1 MAKIRVYELAKELG
15 KDNKVMENL
24 IRGLGVEIKGV
35 MSTLDDDQA
44 ELVRRQVQGGGRRE
58 PERNDPR
65 ASGPAAVIRRPGRG
79 PRPEDEEQQPEV
91 AARPTPPVVRPAPVQ
106 PQPQQPAP
114 VIRRPVP
121 PSPTPTSAPQPVVRP
136 SAPVVR
142 PSEPSR
148 PPETPWSTPA
158 VTQPRE
164 PQREVRAVAEP
175 IEVRERPSEPVEARP
190 SQPVQAPVQPSVQAE
205 PPAPPAPPRPVA
217 PPVEPVVAEPVRSE
231 PVEPARP
238 AEPVVTP
245 PPVAAPQPVT
255 PPAPVAPTQSQPAQ
269 APVQRPVA
277 QPQAPAQ
284 RPAQPVTRQAES
296 RPEVRR
302 PEPSRPQPQASAPR
316 APAPEVGTRI
326 QLPPGTKRLP
336 GGVASRMEDSPR
348 GGEARHEPRNEPHR
362 RGPDGPRGTPP
373 QGQVGPVG
381 TPLRPGVQTRPGPGK
396 PGAPTQ
402 TGTRPLGSGPQ
413 LGQTGPRGQ
422 VVQPAPVSGRHGERP
437 GAGQLGR
444 PVAPAVPQAQPPQP
458 PQPAPL
464 SEAAEA
470 ANRRVV
476 RDESGVIVG
485 AAPQRAEPK
494 ILGFV
499 QLANR
504 PRPQQVIITD
514 ASDSQQRGRA
524 TIRKEREERAQQQG
538 RKRKTMVRNVRGRAG
553 APGARPSTQEM
564 SESKKRIRVDEAIP
578 VADLAHQMGKK
589 ATMLLKTLWGMG
601 LRGVTIN
608 SSIDAET
615 AELVAAEYGYTVE
628 NVAFQEDQYFDEDTE
643 EGAGDVRAPVVTIM
657 GHVDHGKT
665 SLLDRIRKATVAE
678 GEAGG
683 ITQHI
688 GAYKVSTAKGDVVF
702 LDTPG
707 HEAFSAMR
715 ARGAQVTNVVVLVVA
730 ADDGIMPTT
739 VEAIKHAREANVP
752 LVVALNK
759 IDKPDAN
766 PGRVKQMLME
776 HSLVGEEYGGDTII
790 CEVSAKTGKGIDHL
804 LEMLAIQSEIL
815 DLRATTEG
823 RAIGVVL
830 EARVDKGRGPIATV
844 LVEAGTLRKGD
855 IVVANEFSGKVRGM
869 LDDRGRALE
878 DVGPSTPVEVLGLDG
893 VPSAGDRFN
902 VVESEKAARQLVTHR
917 REVRRRKESARSGPS
932 IADFIQRKKTPTLKI
947 VLRADV
953 QGSAEALK
961 QALLELSTDKV
972 KVEVISSGVGAITQ
986 TNVKTASA
994 GEAVIIGFNTKPVGK
1009 AGQIADAE
1017 KVPVHTFNVIYN
1029 ALDKTRELMVGLLEP
1044 EYRERDQ
1051 GEAEVRALFPIP
1063 KVGVVA
1069 GCRVMRGLIQR
1080 TSHVRV
1086 VRGGTVIHK
1095 GRISSLRVVK
1105 EDVKEVREGFECG
1118 IVIDSFP
1125 EVEPGD
1131 ILQAFEIE
1139 TIAPTL

>member
-91 AARPTPPVVRPAPVQ
+91 AARPSPPVVRPAPVQ
-106 PQPQQPAP
+106 PQQQQPAP

-121 PSPTPTSAPQPVVRP
+121 PPTGAPQPVVRP

-164 PQREVRAVAEP
+164 PQREVRAAAEP

-190 SQPVQAPVQPSVQAE
+190 SQPVQPSVQAE
-205 PPAPPAPPRPVA
+205 PPAPPAPPRPVEPSA
-217 PPVEPVVAEPVRSE
+217 EPVVAEPVRSE

-238 AEPVVTP
+238 AEPAVTP

-255 PPAPVAPTQSQPAQ
+255 PPAPIAPAQSQPVQ
-269 APVQRPVA
+269 PPVQRPVT
-277 QPQAPAQ
+277 QAQ
-284 RPAQPVTRQAES
+284 RPAQPSVTRQAES

-302 PEPSRPQPQASAPR
+302 PEQSRPQPQATAPR

-413 LGQTGPRGQ
+413 LGQQTGPRGQ
-422 VVQPAPVSGRHGERP
+422 VVQPAPVSGRP
-437 GAGQLGR
+437 GDRSGGQLGR
-444 PVAPAVPQAQPPQP
+444 PATPAAPQPPQP
-458 PQPAPL
+458 PQPPPV

-470 ANRRVV
+470 SNRRVV

-485 AAPQRAEPK
+485 AAPQRGEPK

-538 RKRKTMVRNVRGRAG
+538 RKRKTMLRNVRGRPG
-553 APGARPSTQEM
+553 ASGARPSTQEM

-608 SSIDAET
+608 SSVDAET

-628 NVAFQEDQYFDEDTE
+628 NVAFQEDQYFDEGTE
-643 EGAGDVRAPVVTIM
+643 EGAGDARAPVVTIM

-715 ARGAQVTNVVVLVVA
+715 ARGAQVTDVVVLVVA

-776 HSLVGEEYGGDTII
+776 YSLVGEEYGGDTII

-986 TNVKTASA
+986 TDVKTASA

-1017 KVPVHTFNVIYN
+1017 KVPVYTFNVIYN

-1069 GCRVMRGLIQR
+1069 GCRVTRGLIQR

-1095 GRISSLRVVK
+1095 GRISSLRVIK

>member
-1 MAKIRVYELAKELG
+1 MAKIRVYELAKELS
-15 KDNKVMENL
+15 KDNKVMENV

-44 ELVRRQVQGGGRRE
+44 ELVRRHIQGGERRE

-65 ASGPAAVIRRPGRG
+65 AGAPAPVIRRAGRG
-79 PRPEDEEQQPEV
+79 PRPADEGEEE
-91 AARPTPPVVRPAPVQ
+91 AAAPRPTPPPVVRPAPVQ
-106 PQPQQPAP
+106 QQQQPP
-114 VIRRPVP
+114 VVRRPVP
-121 PSPTPTSAPQPVVRP
+121 PPVSGQPPVRP
-136 SAPVVR
+136 STPVVR

-148 PPETPWSTPA
+148 PPETPWSTP
-158 VTQPRE
+158 VQSQPRE

-175 IEVRERPSEPVEARP
+175 IEVREPTPRPSAPE
-190 SQPVQAPVQPSVQAE
+190 QAQVQAE
-205 PPAPPAPPRPVA
+205 PPAPPRPVT
-217 PPVEPVVAEPVRSE
+217 PPSEPEPVRSEPVEPVRSE

-238 AEPVVTP
+238 AEQVQSAEPVQPSQPSQPIVAP
-245 PPVAAPQPVT
+245 PPVVAPQPPA
-255 PPAPVAPTQSQPAQ
+255 PPAPVQSQPVQ
-269 APVQRPVA
+269 PPIQRPVS
-277 QPQAPAQ
+277 QPIQ
-284 RPAQPVTRQAES
+284 RPAQPSGS
-296 RPEVRR
+296 RPEIRR
-302 PEPSRPQPQASAPR
+302 SEQRQQQPPQPAAPR
-316 APAPEVGTRI
+316 APAPEVGSRI

-348 GGEARHEPRNEPHR
+348 EPRIEPHR

-422 VVQPAPVSGRHGERP
+422 VVQPAPVATRP
-437 GAGQLGR
+437 GDRGGSTTR
-444 PVAPAVPQAQPPQP
+444 YVVPATPQAQQP
-458 PQPAPL
+458 PQQVQPPPV
-464 SEAAEA
+464 EPEV
-470 ANRRVV
+470 NRRVL
-476 RDESGVIVG
+476 RDEAGVIVG
-485 AAPQRAEPK
+485 AASQRAEPK

-538 RKRKTMVRNVRGRAG
+538 RKRKTMIRNVRGRPG
-553 APGARPSTQEM
+553 LPGARPSTQEM

-608 SSIDAET
+608 SAVDAET

-715 ARGAQVTNVVVLVVA
+715 ARGAQVTDVVVLVVA

-776 HSLVGEEYGGDTII
+776 YSLVGEEYGGETII

-869 LDDRGRALE
+869 LDDRGRTLE

-986 TNVKTASA
+986 TDVKTASA

-1017 KVPVHTFNVIYN
+1017 KVPVYTFNVIYN

-1063 KVGVVA
+1063 KIGVVA
-1069 GCRVMRGLIQR
+1069 GCRVTRGLIQR
-1080 TSHVRV
+1080 SHHVRV
-1086 VRGGTVIHK
+1086 VRGGTIIHK
-1095 GRISSLRVVK
+1095 GRISSLRVLK
-1105 EDVKEVREGFECG
+1105 DDVKEVREGFECG

>member
-44 ELVRRQVQGGGRRE
+44 ELVRRHIQGGGRRE
-58 PERNDPR
+58 PERTDTAR
-65 ASGPAAVIRRPGRG
+65 AGGPAVIRRPGRG
-79 PRPEDEEQQPEV
+79 PRPTDEVEEESEV
-91 AARPTPPVVRPAPVQ
+91 ARPAPPLVRPSPVQ
-106 PQPQQPAP
+106 QPPQPQQPAP

-121 PSPTPTSAPQPVVRP
+121 PPAAAQPVVRP
-136 SAPVVR
+136 SAPVR
-142 PSEPSR
+142 PSEPTR
-148 PPETPWSTPA
+148 PPETPWATPA

-164 PQREVRAVAEP
+164 PQREVRSVAESV
-175 IEVRERPSEPVEARP
+175 EVRERVSEPVETRP
-190 SQPVQAPVQPSVQAE
+190 SQPVQAPAQAE
-205 PPAPPAPPRPVA
+205 PAPPAEARPVA
-217 PPVEPVVAEPVRSE
+217 TTPSEPVQVPAEPVRPE
-231 PVEPARP
+231 PVQAP
-238 AEPVVTP
+238 AEPVVAA
-245 PPVAAPQPVT
+245 PPVAAPEPVA
-255 PPAPVAPTQSQPAQ
+255 PPAPVVQAPVQPAPPQRPVVQQPQ
-269 APVQRPVA
+269 APVQRPV
-277 QPQAPAQ
+277 QGS
-284 RPAQPVTRQAES
+284 RPVES

-302 PEPSRPQPQASAPR
+302 PEPSRPQPQQAAPR

-336 GGVASRMEDSPR
+336 GGVASRMEDHPR
-348 GGEARHEPRNEPHR
+348 EARVEPHR
-362 RGPDGPRGTPP
+362 RSPDGPRGTPP

-422 VVQPAPVSGRHGERP
+422 VVQPAPVAARPGERP
-437 GAGQLGR
+437 VGGPSGR
-444 PVAPAVPQAQPPQP
+444 PVTPAAPQAQQQ
-458 PQPAPL
+458 QPAPQQAQPA
-464 SEAAEA
+464 SQVVVDDPAS
-470 ANRRVV
+470 RRVV

-485 AAPQRAEPK
+485 AAPQRAEPR
-494 ILGFV
+494 IVGFV

-538 RKRKTMVRNVRGRAG
+538 RKRKTMVRNVRGRPG

-628 NVAFQEDQYFDEDTE
+628 NVAFQEDQYFEESE
-643 EGAGDVRAPVVTIM
+643 EGAGETRAPVVTIM

-715 ARGAQVTNVVVLVVA
+715 ARGAQVTDVVVLVVA

-790 CEVSAKTGKGIDHL
+790 CEVSAKTGKGIEHL

-878 DVGPSTPVEVLGLDG
+878 EVGPSTPVEVLGLDG

-986 TNVKTASA
+986 TDVKTASA

>member
-15 KDNKVMENL
+15 KDNKVMENV

-44 ELVRRQVQGGGRRE
+44 ELVRRHIQGGGRRE
-58 PERNDPR
+58 PERTDAR
-65 ASGPAAVIRRPGRG
+65 ASGPTAVIRRPGRG
-79 PRPEDEEQQPEV
+79 PRPSDEGEEEAEV
-91 AARPTPPVVRPAPVQ
+91 AARPAPPVVRPAPVQ
-106 PQPQQPAP
+106 PPQPQQPAP

-121 PSPTPTSAPQPVVRP
+121 PPVASQPVVRP
-136 SAPVVR
+136 SAPVR
-142 PSEPSR
+142 PSEPTR
-148 PPETPWSTPA
+148 PPETPWATPA

-164 PQREVRAVAEP
+164 SQREVRTVAEP
-175 IEVRERPSEPVEARP
+175 VEVRERVSEPVESRP
-190 SQPVQAPVQPSVQAE
+190 SAPVQAE
-205 PPAPPAPPRPVA
+205 PPAVEPRPVVA
-217 PPVEPVVAEPVRSE
+217 PPSEPVVAEPVRTE
-231 PVEPARP
+231 PVQAPVEP
-238 AEPVVTP
+238 VVVAPPPQSVAP
-245 PPVAAPQPVT
+245 PPVAPPTPVVQ
-255 PPAPVAPTQSQPAQ
+255 APVQP
-269 APVQRPVA
+269 APVQRPAV
-277 QPQAPAQ
+277 QPQVQ
-284 RPAQPVTRQAES
+284 RPAQPSS

-302 PEPSRPQPQASAPR
+302 HEAQRPPPQQQAAPR

-348 GGEARHEPRNEPHR
+348 GGESRGEPRQEPYR
-362 RGPDGPRGTPP
+362 RSPDGPRGTPP

-381 TPLRPGVQTRPGPGK
+381 TQLRPGVQTRPGPGK
-396 PGAPTQ
+396 PGAPAQ
-402 TGTRPLGSGPQ
+402 TGTRPLGSMPQ
-413 LGQTGPRGQ
+413 AGQTGPRGQ
-422 VVQPAPVSGRHGERP
+422 VVQPAPVAARPGERP
-437 GAGQLGR
+437 SGGPSGR
-444 PVAPAVPQAQPPQP
+444 PAAPAAPQAQQQQAPQA
-458 PQPAPL
+458 PQAPVL
-464 SEAAEA
+464 DEV
-470 ANRRVV
+470 NRRVV

-485 AAPQRAEPK
+485 AAPQRGEPR
-494 ILGFV
+494 IVGFV
-499 QLANR
+499 QLASR

-538 RKRKTMVRNVRGRAG
+538 RKRKTMIRNVRGRPG
-553 APGARPSTQEM
+553 LPGARPSTQEM

-608 SSIDAET
+608 SAVDAET

-628 NVAFQEDQYFDEDTE
+628 NVAFQEDQYFDEGAE

-688 GAYKVSTAKGDVVF
+688 GAYKVTTAKGDVVF

-715 ARGAQVTNVVVLVVA
+715 ARGAQVTDVVVLVVA

-776 HSLVGEEYGGDTII
+776 YSLVGEEYGGDTII

-844 LVEAGTLRKGD
+844 LVEAGILRKGD

-986 TNVKTASA
+986 TDVKTASA

-1017 KVPVHTFNVIYN
+1017 KVPVYTFNVIYN

-1069 GCRVMRGLIQR
+1069 GCRVTRGLIQR
-1080 TSHVRV
+1080 THHVRV

-1095 GRISSLRVVK
+1095 GRISSLRVIK